1 MFIKIK
7 QTPCYTFSMQKTV
20 IYTDGSSR
28 GNPGPGGFGALLV
41 ITDEKQNRKVVEL
54 GGREDHTTNNRME
67 LLATLES
74 LQYIEERKIVGV
86 VEIHTDSA
94 YVLNGITG
102 WVFGWEKNGWK
113 TQHGDDVLN
122 QDLWK
127 VLSAIAFRIKSR
139 QGLEWIKVKGHSGIW
154 ANERV
159 DQIATEYADSARPL
173 LYTGTLESYLK
184 LMNIGEK
191 ELFAVT
197 AIASTKS
204 SSKNKKPYAYASYV
218 DGLIYQDTTWAAC
231 EKRVKG
237 KKGAKFKKVFSK
249 EEYDELV
256 TLWQGHEV
264 V

>member
-1 MFIKIK
+1 
-7 QTPCYTFSMQKTV
+7 MQKTV

-41 ITDEKQNRKVVEL
+41 TSDEKQNRKVTEL
-54 GGREDHTTNNRME
+54 GGHEDHTTNNRME

-74 LQYIEERKIVGV
+74 LQYIEERKIQGS

-113 TQHGDDVLN
+113 TQNGDDVLN

-127 VLSAIAFRIKSR
+127 VLSAVAFRTKSR

-173 LYTGTLESYLK
+173 LYTGALESYLK
-184 LMNIGEK
+184 LMNIEEK

-197 AIASTKS
+197 YVASTTKS
-204 SSKNKKPYAYASYV
+204 SSKNKKPYAYVSCV
-218 DGLIYQDTTWAAC
+218 DGSVYKDETWAAC

-256 TLWQGHEV
+256 TLWRGHEV